1 MFSKGPRM
9 GKLDIDPNIDPAL
22 AKSLV
27 NKEFAVFIMKFIISA
42 VALLFGCYFIW
53 LGIESDSII
62 RFSFGELELEL
73 NKALPGITL
82 AFISLIL
89 MLFSRI
95 NVKDKK

>member
-1 MFSKGPRM
+1 MFSNGPRM
-9 GKLDIDPNIDPAL
+9 SKLDIDPNIDPAV
-22 AKSLV
+22 AKSIV
-27 NKEFAVFIMKFIISA
+27 NKEFAVFVMKFIISA

-53 LGIESDSII
+53 LGIESNSII
-62 RFSFGELELEL
+62 KFSFGELKLEL

-95 NVKDKK
+95 SIKVKK